1 MGRKKVE
8 DQESIGT
15 EDVGSAG
22 DVLEDTAALSVE
34 ERLLAEKKAEAK
46 KKRDAARSI
55 IRNFLN
61 TCEDI
66 ALKNAITLFV
76 GSGQR
81 ASGVSG
87 VNNLLYAA
95 FKEHGS
101 LTEMEVFK
109 QFHIGRP
116 DMKNKVRIFIK
127 FMPTPEDRIWVSF
140 NPETET
146 YTMDGEGANPPEGWE
161 GYIIVEENVLDE
173 DNL

>member
-1 MGRKKVE
+1 MGRKDKQTIE
-8 DQESIGT
+8 
-15 EDVGSAG
+15 AG
-22 DVLEDTAALSVE
+22 DVENLNDEIENSNDEVELSAE
-34 ERLLAEKKAEAK
+34 EILLAEKKAEAK
-46 KKRDAARSI
+46 KKRDSARSI
-55 IRNFLN
+55 IREFLN
-61 TCEDI
+61 TCEDV
-66 ALKNAITLFV
+66 ALKTAITLFV

-87 VNNLLYAA
+87 INNLLYEA
-95 FKEHGS
+95 FKEKGS

-146 YTMDGEGANPPEGWE
+146 YTMDGAGANPPEGWK
-161 GYIIVEENVLDE
+161 GYIIVEENVLKDE
-173 DNL
+173 DL